1 MLYTVS
7 PLGFTL
13 SQIGTLLQGQKL
25 GLWCERSPFHQAA
38 PNYARPFSSALS
50 SKDQPDNEPMFKA
63 LDNAGHLMWLNIAAR
78 AFLFPNQSIEVWGPD
93 CVSQPFATPWKTKR
107 SLMSVPWILSMRGWG
122 PAIALQGG
130 RRLWCLDRL
139 GRVQFSRQH
148 HTLCSQV
155 HREKGLSVTGR
166 VLSQNSTYFPT

>member
-78 AFLFPNQSIEVWGPD
+78 AFLFLAKLSLH
-93 CVSQPFATPWKTKR
+93 PWET
-107 SLMSVPWILSMRGWG
+107 
-122 PAIALQGG
+122 
-130 RRLWCLDRL
+130 
-139 GRVQFSRQH
+139 RVQPAVTQN
-148 HTLCSQV
+148 LQCSADP
-155 HREKGLSVTGR
+155 S
-166 VLSQNSTYFPT
+166 